1 MDFDIKNKKI
11 IFEYFEE
18 VTKNNDN
25 NNIAI
30 DVNIGYKKKRIKIYK
45 YLYDNKSGMAENKNG
60 VKDKID
66 AFVII
71 NKNDIDKITRKIF
84 DKYKGINKIE
94 KYKIED
100 IICTCAGDFQKICEI
115 LDKNGI

>member
-25 NNIAI
+25 NNIAV
-30 DVNIGYKKKRIKIYK
+30 DVNIGYKKKELRYINIYMIIKVEWLK
-45 YLYDNKSGMAENKNG
+45 TEMD
-60 VKDKID
+60 KD
-66 AFVII
+66 
-71 NKNDIDKITRKIF
+71 DIDQITRKIF
-84 DKYKGINKIE
+84 DKYKCINKIE

-100 IICTCAGDFQKICEI
+100 IICTCAGDFQKTCEI
-115 LDKNGI
+115 LDKNVI